1 MRCDSD
7 LTALSEKLIR
17 PYNLFKINAFKKN
30 AMKKVFLLSITLTL
44 AITSCHKHDEDTAYV
59 VNITINKPTAN
70 QIVAKNTAMPI
81 DVVITRADNA
91 VIHNVKIEI
100 TDAAGTSLE
109 TLLEKHY
116 HVSGTATYSD
126 TYTPK
131 NAGNFKLKVTS
142 TTDVDGDPQPNT
154 KEVAFSVN

>member
-1 MRCDSD
+1 
-7 LTALSEKLIR
+7 
-17 PYNLFKINAFKKN
+17 
-30 AMKKVFLLSITLTL
+30 MKKLLFSITFWGIFLS
-44 AITSCHKHDEDTAYV
+44 SCHKHDDETTAYV

-70 QIVAKNTAMPI
+70 QVVAKNTAMPI
-81 DVVITRADNA
+81 DITITRANNE

-109 TLLEKHY
+109 TLLTKHY
-116 HVSGTATYSD
+116 HVSGTAIYSD

-131 NAGNFKLKVTS
+131 NTGNFKLKVTS
-142 TTDVDGDPQPNT
+142 TSDTDGQPQPNI

>member
-1 MRCDSD
+1 
-7 LTALSEKLIR
+7 
-17 PYNLFKINAFKKN
+17 
-30 AMKKVFLLSITLTL
+30 MKKTLQFLIVASFF
-44 AITSCHKHDEDTAYV
+44 ITSCHNHDDDTAYV

-70 QIVAKNTAMPI
+70 QMVAKNTAMPI
-81 DVVITRADNA
+81 DVLITRENNA

-109 TLLEKHY
+109 TLLTKHY

-126 TYTPK
+126 IYTPK

-142 TTDVDGDPQPNT
+142 TSDTGSPQPNT